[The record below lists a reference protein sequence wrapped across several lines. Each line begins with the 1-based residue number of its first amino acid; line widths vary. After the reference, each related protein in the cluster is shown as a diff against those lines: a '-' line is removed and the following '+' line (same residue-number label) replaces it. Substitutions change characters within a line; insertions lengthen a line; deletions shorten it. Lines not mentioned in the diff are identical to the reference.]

1 MTNTEKKISEMI
13 EQAEVV
19 ADPLEKLVEKA
30 KTDPGAPFEPE
41 VLASLADLQERDG
54 AEFQRLRAKLKNIG
68 VPVGKLD
75 KAIAGHGGGCE
86 RRVNAADI
94 LLELVDESDLFHAPD
109 GRTYADVCID
119 GERETLEIS
128 ESGFGKFLHHRYFQE
143 TGSAPTPE
151 AMKSVLRQAEAKARY
166 EGPEH
171 EVYVRVAPHSER
183 VYVDL
188 GGPGG
193 QAIEIGPSGSKIIKN
208 PPVRFR
214 RPSGMRRLP
223 VPVHGAD
230 VAELR
235 RFLNLRSESDFVLV
249 AHWLIHSLFPARS
262 YPVLVLGGEQGSAKS
277 VTSRILRALVDPNS
291 VPIRALPAN
300 ERDLMIAATNGHV
313 LAFDNVST
321 LPPWLSD
328 ALCRLSTGG
337 GFATRRNYTD
347 RDEELFNAACPVI
360 LNGIA
365 SVVTRPDLAERA
377 LFIMLEPIPE
387 DQRLPEEQLWAEFEK
402 EGPRILGALLDAISE
417 GLRRLPDIQPSR
429 LPRMADFARM
439 AMARETAFWEAGT
452 FEKAYW
458 DNMDEA
464 VQAGVEADPVAT
476 ALCALVTRTMRT
488 MRTLN
493 LQDPLWEG
501 ITMDLLD
508 ELNSVMDQEGG
519 YRGPDWPKTPHAL
532 SNRLRRSAPLLRK
545 RGIEI
550 RRGEREGHNRDRII
564 YIMITSAYEAS
575 DRDQME
581 DQEVHPE
588 SEVYHE
594 QEDVES
600 TVPEDTVD
608 LEDVCIS
615 LWRYAGSSSASSAS
629 SAFRDAGRHGPE
641 AAETADRRN
650 GEQATETA
658 LEVETPKPPDGAG
671 NGSAPSAPK
680 DVLPEEDEVYDAED

>member
-13 EQAEVV
+13 EQAEVF

-94 LLELVDESDLFHAPD
+94 LLELVDESDLFYAPD

-387 DQRLPEEQLWAEFEK
+387 DQRLPEEQLWAEF
-402 EGPRILGALLDAISE
+402 
-417 GLRRLPDIQPSR
+417 
-429 LPRMADFARM
+429 ARM

-452 FEKAYW
+452 FEKAYG
-458 DNMDEA
+458 DNLDEA

-564 YIMITSAYEAS
+564 YIIITS
-575 DRDQME
+575 
-581 DQEVHPE
+581 
-588 SEVYHE
+588 
-594 QEDVES
+594 
-600 TVPEDTVD
+600 
-608 LEDVCIS
+608 
-615 LWRYAGSSSASSAS
+615 
-629 SAFRDAGRHGPE
+629 
-641 AAETADRRN
+641 
-650 GEQATETA
+650 
-658 LEVETPKPPDGAG
+658 
-671 NGSAPSAPK
+671 
-680 DVLPEEDEVYDAED
+680 